1 MTIQFL
7 VRTLWGDR
15 ERELAFTILRVSNE
29 DLYLI
34 SQLRNSSDS

>member
-15 ERELAFTILRVSNE
+15 ERELAFILRVSNE
-29 DLYLI
+29 DLYL
-34 SQLRNSSDS
+34 SQL